1 MRQQEK
7 ELWDFH
13 DNEGKHQ
20 QEQQN
25 IANQEYEQQAQQ
37 SYAFKMKRDKDIN
50 KQTETGR
57 QYRHRTYPKGSDL
70 NGKKAMLVS

>member
-1 MRQQEK
+1 
-7 ELWDFH
+7 
-13 DNEGKHQ
+13 
-20 QEQQN
+20 
-25 IANQEYEQQAQQ
+25 
-37 SYAFKMKRDKDIN
+37 MKRDKDIN